1 MRKSIQRGF
10 PLLLVLA
17 AALMLLFE
25 GCQARPPDGQEQTAS
40 ESQSG
45 PAGQTSGSAESEGSS
60 RARSESA
67 RATLARRE
75 APLEEPP
82 ASLAELQSSFQ
93 QVAEAVKPV
102 VVQLNVVQVV
112 EQQSPQF
119 SNPFEFFFGPGPQQ
133 NQPRE
138 FRRPGLGSGVLVHQE
153 GDTVYVLTNNHVVG
167 EADEISVV
175 LHDQST
181 HKARLV
187 GKDPRMD
194 LALVSFASEQE
205 LQLAALGDSDTV
217 RTGDWVLA
225 VGNPLGLTSTVTAGI
240 ISAVGRT
247 EGPASNISEF
257 LQTDAA
263 INPGNSGGALVNIR
277 GEVVGINTW
286 IASTTGTYIGFGFAV
301 PVNNARRVV
310 DELMTKGKVEY
321 GWLGVSIR
329 DPLSATREDLEL
341 GERSGSLVFNLYD
354 GSPAERGGLQVGDFV
369 TRIDGVAVEDTRE
382 LTRRVG
388 ALSAG
393 QRVEFG
399 LIRYGESQTVSV
411 RVAERL
417 SEERLAQEVRNLWP
431 GMVVINAE
439 DAPQFPVQ
447 RGTAV
452 VAMAYE
458 GTPAGVAGFRQGDVI
473 LGVDGRQIDDMM
485 DFYRRLNSG
494 SGELR
499 FRILRQGREIT
510 LGLVR

>member
-1 MRKSIQRGF
+1 MTPTKRRYPAVLF
-10 PLLLVLA
+10 LVPAVMLLLGACEVRA
-17 AALMLLFE
+17 PGGGE
-25 GCQARPPDGQEQTAS
+25 EPAS
-40 ESQSG
+40 ESPSEQTTE
-45 PAGQTSGSAESEGSS
+45 TSGSAQ
-60 RARSESA
+60 
-67 RATLARRE
+67 ATLERQQ
-75 APLEEPP
+75 APLEQPP

-119 SNPFEFFFGPGPQQ
+119 NNPFEFFFGPGPQQ

-138 FRRPGLGSGVLVHQE
+138 FRRPGLGSGVLVLQE
-153 GDTVYVLTNNHVVG
+153 GNTVYVLTNNHVVG

-181 HKARLV
+181 HKGKLV

-194 LALVSFASEQE
+194 LALVSFATSQE
-205 LQLAALGDSDTV
+205 LQMAALGDSDAV

-277 GEVVGINTW
+277 GQVVGINTW

-301 PVNNARRVV
+301 PVNNAKRVIG
-310 DELMTKGKVEY
+310 ELMTKGRVEY

-329 DPLSATREDLEL
+329 DPLPATREDLEL
-341 GERSGSLVFNLYD
+341 GERTGSLIFNLYD
-354 GSPAERGGLQVGDFV
+354 GSPGERGGLQVGDFV
-369 TRIDGVAVEDTRE
+369 TRVDGDDVEDTRA
-382 LTRRVG
+382 LTRSVG

-393 QRVEFG
+393 QRVEFE
-399 LIRYGESQTVSV
+399 LVRYGESRTVSL
-411 RVAERL
+411 RVSERL
-417 SEERLAQEVRNLWP
+417 SDEKLAQEVRNLWP

-473 LGVDGRQIDDMM
+473 LAIDGREIGDMTE
-485 DFYRRLNSG
+485 FYRALNAG
-494 SGELR
+494 SGEVR
-499 FRILRQGREIT
+499 FRILRQGRQIT